1 MNIAEFSIKKSVITW
16 TVAVVTLALGFIAY
30 QDLPRLEDPEFAI
43 KDAVIMTPYPGASP
57 GEVEKEVT
65 ENLGKYSFKQGESP
79 AFLFCNSKFLLSLY
93 SRE

>member
-16 TVAVVTLALGFIAY
+16 TATVVTLALGFLAY

-43 KDAVIMTPYPGASP
+43 KDAVIMTQYPGASP

-65 ENLGKYSFKQGESP
+65 EKIEKAMQELGQLKRVESYSSRG
-79 AFLFCNSKFLLSLY
+79 FLNGQS
-93 SRE
+93 